1 MATRRRGALS
11 RRGRLDGRVATPPAS
26 ATVRRRFGRRRLVVR
41 ALPHTQVTR
50 RPELRLHTTVLD
62 ASGDATAA
70 QLPLMLRR
78 LGRRE
83 ASPHNGGLM
92 AVVMPSSGG
101 DIDPKLIMQ
110 WLAPV
115 VLFYSPMLA
124 S

>member
-11 RRGRLDGRVATPPAS
+11 RRGWLNGRVATPPAS

-41 ALPHTQVTR
+41 ALPHTHVTQ
-50 RPELRLHTTVLD
+50 RPELRPHTTVLD

-83 ASPHNGGLM
+83 ASRTTV
-92 AVVMPSSGG
+92 A
-101 DIDPKLIMQ
+101 
-110 WLAPV
+110 
-115 VLFYSPMLA
+115 
-124 S
+124 